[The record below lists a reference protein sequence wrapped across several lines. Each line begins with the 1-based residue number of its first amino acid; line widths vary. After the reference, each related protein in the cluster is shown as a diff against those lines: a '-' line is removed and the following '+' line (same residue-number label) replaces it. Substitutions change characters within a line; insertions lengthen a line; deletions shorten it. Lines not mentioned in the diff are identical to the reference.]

1 MKEFFQFKSNY
12 FFKLKIIIIIIFALY
27 FIKIILDIIFSKNKL
42 DIHFKYHH
50 YQREMLTEKIIK
62 YSSWQLENEQ
72 PYFINGIIRKFKP
85 KKCLEIGVAKGGSS
99 IIILNAIKDIKNSF
113 LISLDLNTQLYYDD
127 KLKTGDSVFKYFPEL
142 IEKWKLYTG
151 EQSHKFLDKLK
162 LKYDFLL
169 LDTAHLAPGEFIN
182 IIEVLP
188 FLEDNAIIVL
198 HDIMFHLPSNHYFT
212 TKEIKFHP
220 SNIFLMT
227 ALYGDKL
234 ILEYGKKKIDNI
246 GAIQL
251 YSNQKKYYLNYFLL
265 LLTPWEYIPK
275 EKHIQELRWFI
286 KNYYKEEIYL
296 KLFNKAVEENKI
308 YVNKFTKFYK
318 PYHPLFNKYKL

>member
-1 MKEFFQFKSNY
+1 MITD
-12 FFKLKIIIIIIFALY
+12 KIM
-27 FIKIILDIIFSKNKL
+27 N
-42 DIHFKYHH
+42 
-50 YQREMLTEKIIK
+50 

-72 PYFINGIIRKFKP
+72 PYFINGIVRKHKP

-99 IIILNAIKDIKNSF
+99 IIILNAIKDIKNSC
-113 LISLDLNTQLYYDD
+113 LISLDLNTELYYDD

-142 IEKWKLYTG
+142 TGKWKLYTG

-162 LKYDFLL
+162 LKFDFLL
-169 LDTAHLAPGEFIN
+169 LDTAHLSPGELIN

-188 FLEDNAIIVL
+188 FLKDNAIIVL
-198 HDIMFHLPSNHYFT
+198 HDIMFHLPSNNYYA
-212 TKEIKFHP
+212 TKEIKYHP

-234 ILEYGKKKIDNI
+234 IIEYGKKNIDNI

-265 LLTPWEYIPK
+265 LLSPLEYIPN

-286 KNYYKEEIYL
+286 KKYYKEKIYL
-296 KLFNKAVEENKI
+296 DLFNKAVEENQI
-308 YVNKFTKFYK
+308 YVNKFTKFFK
-318 PYHPLFNKYKL
+318 SYHPLVNKYKLY